1 MDPKLLEILKRAKQ
15 VDERAKK
22 YDSVDQATLKSN
34 VESRSPKVF
43 TPTMTENVMSNV
55 QPAKKNNVM
64 VDVNSNEYKQ
74 KVKESKLPPE
84 IQRAMLE
91 NPIPQADPV
100 GTFSMD
106 EEMIKQINP
115 NYKSNEY
122 SEEDEIDFMTE
133 QRHVIRESVN
143 NTQNTFDS
151 NGIRKI
157 IAEEVAKILPTVIDN
172 YMNKSII
179 KENTRLMKVLLKSSS
194 NK

>member
-34 VESRSPKVF
+34 VESRSPKVS

-100 GTFSMD
+100 GAFSMD

>member
-100 GTFSMD
+100 GAFSMD

>member
-34 VESRSPKVF
+34 VESRSPKVS

-100 GTFSMD
+100 GAFSMD

-115 NYKSNEY
+115 NYKYNEY
-122 SEEDEIDFMTE
+122 SEEDEIDFMAE

>member
-122 SEEDEIDFMTE
+122 SEEDEIDFMAE

>member
-34 VESRSPKVF
+34 VESRSPKVS

-100 GTFSMD
+100 GAFSMD

-122 SEEDEIDFMTE
+122 SEEDEIDFMAE

>member
-100 GTFSMD
+100 GAFSMD

-122 SEEDEIDFMTE
+122 SEEDEIDFMAE